1 MGISDHRGIRVREHA
16 GGKTGR
22 RAKPANVMMAGLD
35 GTRTRTL
42 APLGWG
48 ARPVPPRRWPDQ
60 HLVSVTAIT
69 VAAIGI
75 YALLGLVRFDLYR
88 ATSYDLTI
96 FDQAVRGF
104 AAFGAPTSPLRGMDL
119 GQGPEF
125 NQLGD
130 HLSPLLAVLAPLYWL
145 HNGPETLIVAQAV
158 LFALAIPPIW
168 LYTRRVLGTAPAYLV
183 AIAYAVSWPVARAV
197 NFDFHEVAFVPVLT
211 AVMIERFHAGR
222 HGATAVAALALLLVK
237 EDMGLMVAGF
247 GCFVFLRGRRFDGVM
262 YVMTGL
268 IYTFLA
274 RELLI
279 PALGGD
285 PENFWAYNELGKNAP
300 EVLATL
306 VTDPLGVLKTLVSP
320 QMKIDTWAF
329 LLWPAL
335 LTCLFSPLTLMA
347 LPQFLERMLSDRPNW
362 WASDFQYSAFTVA
375 VLLCAGVDGTVRL
388 TGWIGRRRTNLDAR
402 TGALVWASGVFVVA
416 LTLVPRFPF
425 DQLIRP
431 EFYETHPDVAAA
443 EQAVRMV
450 PSGVVVEAVNHVG
463 PHLSARTTVLLW
475 SDRAPVAQWIV
486 ADTARMSF
494 PWAST
499 DRMRQRVDEL
509 KAMGYQALFDR
520 EGYVVLYRTDPPPV
534 TPEGAS

>member
-1 MGISDHRGIRVREHA
+1 M
-16 GGKTGR
+16 
-22 RAKPANVMMAGLD
+22 
-35 GTRTRTL
+35 
-42 APLGWG
+42 
-48 ARPVPPRRWPDQ
+48 
-60 HLVSVTAIT
+60 SVTALT
-69 VAAIGI
+69 VAATGV

-88 ATSYDLTI
+88 ATSLDLTL

-104 AAFGAPTSPLRGMDL
+104 AALGAPTSPIRGMDL
-119 GQGPEF
+119 GQGMEF
-125 NQLGD
+125 NQLGE
-130 HLSPLLAVLAPLYWL
+130 HFSPILALLAPLYWI

-158 LFALAIPPIW
+158 LFALAIPPLW
-168 LYTRRVLGTAPAYLV
+168 LFTRRVLGTAPAYLLV
-183 AIAYAVSWPVARAV
+183 IAYAVSWPIARAV
-197 NFDFHEVAFVPVLT
+197 NFDFHEVAFAPLLT

-222 HGATAVAALALLLVK
+222 HGATAVAAFGLLLIK

-247 GCFVFLRGRRFDGVM
+247 GCFAFLRGRRFDGVM
-262 YVMTGL
+262 YVVAGL
-268 IYTFLA
+268 VYTVLA
-274 RELLI
+274 RQVLI
-279 PALGGD
+279 PAVGGD
-285 PENFWAYNELGKNAP
+285 PELYWAYDQLGKTAP
-300 EVLATL
+300 EVLTTL

-320 QMKIDTWAF
+320 QVKIDTWMF

-347 LPQFLERMLSDRPNW
+347 LPQFLERMLSDRPVW
-362 WASDFQYSAFTVA
+362 WVTDFHHSAFTVA

-388 TGWIGRRRTNLDAR
+388 TGWVRRRRPGLDAR
-402 TGALVWASGVFVVA
+402 TGALVWAGGVFVVA

-431 EFYETHPDVAAA
+431 EFYETHPDVVAA
-443 EQAVRMV
+443 EQAVRTV

-475 SDRAPVAQWIV
+475 SDRPPVAQWIV
-486 ADTARMSF
+486 ADTSRMAF
-494 PWAST
+494 PWGST

-509 KAMGYQALFDR
+509 KAMGYQAVFDR